1 MRVLIREIVSCYEHP
16 LGRDDVVVHANNVYL
31 YLSASMCLF
40 PQNLGNYSQNN
51 DFLPSSVKV
60 QLADN
65 SRVSFKTCGGLTGIN
80 RSVAGLENVPL
91 YI

>member
-1 MRVLIREIVSCYEHP
+1 MKVLIREIVSCYEHP
-16 LGRDDVVVHANNVYL
+16 LGRDDVDVHANNVYL

-65 SRVSFKTCGGLTGIN
+65 SRVSFKTCEGAHG
-80 RSVAGLENVPL
+80 
-91 YI
+91 Y